1 MWLGFVIISLLVGIS
16 LWFFSTR
23 CKVLPK
29 VMSRQDEYLI
39 SQIIRK
45 SPNKELAIKR
55 IRCSFK
61 LSMSQATDL
70 YMNAQK

>member
-23 CKVLPK
+23 CKPLPK
-29 VMSRQDEYLI
+29 VMSMQDEHLI

-45 SPNKELAIKR
+45 SPNKDLAIKR

-61 LSMSQATDL
+61 LSMSQATAL
-70 YMNAQK
+70 YRNAKK

>member
-1 MWLGFVIISLLVGIS
+1 
-16 LWFFSTR
+16 
-23 CKVLPK
+23 
-29 VMSRQDEYLI
+29 MSKQDEYLI

-45 SPNKELAIKR
+45 SPNKDLAIKR

-70 YMNAQK
+70 YRNAQK

>member
-1 MWLGFVIISLLVGIS
+1 MWLGFVIIGLLVGIG
-16 LWFFSTR
+16 LCFFSTR

-29 VMSRQDEYLI
+29 VMSSQDEYLI

-45 SPNKELAIKR
+45 SPNKDLAIKR

>member
-23 CKVLPK
+23 RKVLPK
-29 VMSRQDEYLI
+29 VMSKQDEHLI

-45 SPNKELAIKR
+45 SPNKDLASNVFAVPL
-55 IRCSFK
+55 SFR
-61 LSMSQATDL
+61 
-70 YMNAQK
+70 

>member
-1 MWLGFVIISLLVGIS
+1 
-16 LWFFSTR
+16 
-23 CKVLPK
+23 
-29 VMSRQDEYLI
+29 MSRQDEHLI

-45 SPNKELAIKR
+45 SPNKDLAIKR

>member
-1 MWLGFVIISLLVGIS
+1 MWLGFVIISLLVGIG
-16 LWFFSTR
+16 LWVFSTR
-23 CKVLPK
+23 RKVLPK
-29 VMSRQDEYLI
+29 VMSKQDEHLI

-45 SPNKELAIKR
+45 SPNKDLAIKR

>member
-1 MWLGFVIISLLVGIS
+1 MWLGFVIIGLLVGIG
-16 LWFFSTR
+16 LWFFSMR
-23 CKVLPK
+23 CKPLPK
-29 VMSRQDEYLI
+29 VMSMQDEHLI

-45 SPNKELAIKR
+45 SPNKDLAIKR
-55 IRCSFK
+55 IRYSFK

>member
-1 MWLGFVIISLLVGIS
+1 MWLGFVIIGLLVGIG
-16 LWFFSTR
+16 LWFFSMR

-29 VMSRQDEYLI
+29 VMSMQDEHLI

-45 SPNKELAIKR
+45 SPNKDLAIKR

-61 LSMSQATDL
+61 LSMSQATDI

>member
-23 CKVLPK
+23 RKVLPK
-29 VMSRQDEYLI
+29 VMSKQDEHLI

-45 SPNKELAIKR
+45 SPNKDLAIKR
-55 IRCSFK
+55 ICCFFK

-70 YMNAQK
+70 YRNAQK